1 MLQEQG
7 YEVVGVTMRTWDV
20 ASHFTPGNDQPNEVI
35 EAQELA
41 ARLGIE
47 HHVADVR
54 TEFRQ
59 VIVQYFIDEYMRGR
73 TPNPCV
79 MCNPLFKE
87 RILCEWADKCN
98 CAWIATG
105 HYCQLKDL
113 NGYRYILTGDDP
125 LKDQSYFL
133 WKLPQEILKRM
144 MFPLGGMTK
153 ASVRDY
159 LASKG
164 FEAKAR
170 GGESMEICF
179 IEKDYREFLKE
190 HCPDIDER
198 IGPGWFVD
206 SKGLKLG
213 QHKGFAYYTIGQR
226 KGLEIALGKPA
237 YVLKINP
244 AKNTVMLGDADQL
257 KTYYM
262 LVEDYNVT
270 SLEELLNCKELSVR
284 IRYRSRSIPC
294 RVILL
299 DNGQL
304 LIRFEQ
310 EASAITPGQ
319 SAVFYE
325 GNRVLGG
332 GFIASQQAIKKIAAE
347 NEAKFLWHTTKKCPD
362 CSLKPSGHFSFIT
375 TFLQIIPYPVPARN
389 ARGHHIVPAVSAFLP
404 STRQPLPHTPSVHT
418 DCAFRAGLPASRTI
432 PMYQCHYRNESVYN
446 GLYALHNG
454 VSPCALPGIHRNDST
469 KPCASLSGVHLSA
482 TARNLLPQSP

>member
-1 MLQEQG
+1 MKEKDKRVLVGMSGGIDSSAVCIMLQEQG
-7 YEVVGVTMRTWDV
+7 YEVIGVTMRTWDIP
-20 ASHFTPGNDQPNEVI
+20 SHFSTPGQSQPDEVL
-35 EAQELA
+35 EAQALA

-54 TEFRQ
+54 KEFKE
-59 VIVQYFIDEYMRGR
+59 VIVKYFIDEYMSGR

-87 RILCEWADKCN
+87 RILCEWADRTD

-105 HYCQLKDL
+105 HYCQLKDI
-113 NGYRYILTGDDP
+113 NGARYIVTGDDST
-125 LKDQSYFL
+125 KDQSYFL
-133 WKLPQEILKRM
+133 WKLPQDILKRM

-153 ASVRDY
+153 TEVRAY

-164 FEAKAR
+164 FEAKAK

-179 IEKDYREFLKE
+179 IDKDYREFLKE

-198 IGPGWFVD
+198 IGTGWFVD

-257 KTYYM
+257 KAEYM
-262 LVEDYNVT
+262 LVEQVNVICM
-270 SLEELLNCKELSVR
+270 EELLRCKELSVR
-284 IRYRSRSIPC
+284 IRYRSRPIPC
-294 RVILL
+294 QVALL

-304 LIRFEQ
+304 LVKFEG

-332 GFIASQQAIKKIAAE
+332 GFIAFQQAIKKIAAE
-347 NEAKFLWHTTKKCPD
+347 NQEKFN
-362 CSLKPSGHFSFIT
+362 
-375 TFLQIIPYPVPARN
+375 R
-389 ARGHHIVPAVSAFLP
+389 
-404 STRQPLPHTPSVHT
+404 
-418 DCAFRAGLPASRTI
+418 
-432 PMYQCHYRNESVYN
+432 
-446 GLYALHNG
+446 
-454 VSPCALPGIHRNDST
+454 
-469 KPCASLSGVHLSA
+469 
-482 TARNLLPQSP
+482 

>member
-1 MLQEQG
+1 MKEKDKRVLVGMSGGIDSSAVCIMLQEQG
-7 YEVVGVTMRTWDV
+7 YEVVGVTMRTWDIP
-20 ASHFTPGNDQPNEVI
+20 SHFSTPGQSQPDEVL
-35 EAQELA
+35 EAQALA

-54 TEFRQ
+54 KEFKE
-59 VIVQYFIDEYMRGR
+59 VIVKYFIDEYMSGR

-87 RILCEWADKCN
+87 RILCEWADRTD

-105 HYCQLKDL
+105 HYCQLKDI
-113 NGYRYILTGDDP
+113 NGARYIVTGDDST
-125 LKDQSYFL
+125 KDQSYFL
-133 WKLPQEILKRM
+133 WKLPQDILKRM

-153 ASVRDY
+153 TEVRAY

-164 FEAKAR
+164 FEAKAK

-179 IEKDYREFLKE
+179 IDKDYREFLKE

-198 IGPGWFVD
+198 IGTGWFVD

-257 KTYYM
+257 KAEYM
-262 LVEDYNVT
+262 LVEQVNVICM
-270 SLEELLNCKELSVR
+270 EELLRCKELSVR
-284 IRYRSRSIPC
+284 IRYRSRPIPC
-294 RVILL
+294 QVALL

-304 LIRFEQ
+304 LVKFEG

-332 GFIASQQAIKKIAAE
+332 GFIAFQQAIKKIAAE
-347 NEAKFLWHTTKKCPD
+347 NQEKFN
-362 CSLKPSGHFSFIT
+362 
-375 TFLQIIPYPVPARN
+375 R
-389 ARGHHIVPAVSAFLP
+389 
-404 STRQPLPHTPSVHT
+404 
-418 DCAFRAGLPASRTI
+418 
-432 PMYQCHYRNESVYN
+432 
-446 GLYALHNG
+446 
-454 VSPCALPGIHRNDST
+454 
-469 KPCASLSGVHLSA
+469 
-482 TARNLLPQSP
+482 